1 MAAGDLVEVSRR
13 IRRLQRQLR
22 RRRAA
27 GVAQKGEVTPKMAG
41 LAIMVYVFSGHN
53 LDMAAEFL
61 AFKLHLGDDSM
72 EDMRCKFEQLY
83 MQEPVPQVVELM
95 NDQCV
100 ASRSMRVMAAACT
113 FIVHRQLYAWL
124 REQNCNRGVAPS
136 RAQMI
141 RHALSLVPSDC
152 PLEVQACVVKPLRGS
167 ARRQRKWLRRFRQ
180 LWGAR
185 VGTLQAI
192 STLSVTEMQE
202 KVGQGLSQKDAMCV
216 LCFVKMMNLR
226 LHFWQLFSNYR
237 NGGR

>member
-1 MAAGDLVEVSRR
+1 MPAGDLSEVSRR
-13 IRRLQRQLR
+13 IRCLQRQVR

-27 GVAQKGEVTPKMAG
+27 ADAAQKGEVNPKMAG

-61 AFKLHLGDDSM
+61 AFKLRLGDDSM
-72 EDMRCKFEQLY
+72 EDMRCKFEQVC
-83 MQEPVPQVVELM
+83 MQEPVARVVELM

-100 ASRSMRVMAAACT
+100 ASRSMQVMTAACT
-113 FIVHRQLYAWL
+113 FIVQRQLHAWL

-141 RHALSLVPSDC
+141 RHALSVVPSDC
-152 PLEVQACVVKPLRGS
+152 PLEVQACVGKPLRGS

-185 VGTLQAI
+185 VGTLQAV
-192 STLSVTEMQE
+192 STLSLTEMQE
-202 KVGQGLSQKDAMCV
+202 KAGEGLLQRL
-216 LCFVKMMNLR
+216 LCFIAPKE
-226 LHFWQLFSNYR
+226 
-237 NGGR
+237 

>member
-167 ARRQRKWLRRFRQ
+167 ARRQRAPLPTVMGSSCGHLASHFNSVSHRNAGEG
-180 LWGAR
+180 GAR
-185 VGTLQAI
+185 VI
-192 STLSVTEMQE
+192 SERCNVY
-202 KVGQGLSQKDAMCV
+202 
-216 LCFVKMMNLR
+216 FVFR
-226 LHFWQLFSNYR
+226 
-237 NGGR
+237 